1 MNNAYYAF
9 IGTLAAILIVLMFYC
24 IYLLGGS
31 DARFENI
38 LTNMEQQNKINE
50 LEDRLRYNYRIELD
64 NDSIRVY
71 DNVTNKV
78 IYTEPSTTPRPSAL
92 QIALIKDNE

>member
-1 MNNAYYAF
+1 MSNAYYAF
-9 IGTLAAILIVLMFYC
+9 IGTLAAILMVLMFYC

-38 LTNMEQQNKINE
+38 LTNMEQQNKITE

-64 NDSIRVY
+64 YDSIRVY
-71 DNVTNKV
+71 DNITNKV
-78 IYTEPSTTPRPSAL
+78 IYTESSATTRPSAL